1 MKPYLMTRELPL
13 YGCLVTICRVYLI
26 PVFFFILDKFLWN
39 ELFVKGYACKRGANY
54 NELFPFTKVWIF
66 IQHPL
71 YFDTT
76 HIHTSLLIP
85 ALKDS
90 KCVLRKDFFEE
101 RLYVNNCSKVFKAT
115 FYICRFLQFLIPKDL
130 ENVEEICITG

>member
-1 MKPYLMTRELPL
+1 MD
-13 YGCLVTICRVYLI
+13 G
-26 PVFFFILDKFLWN
+26 FLCN

-54 NELFPFTKVWIF
+54 NELFPFTKVWFF
-66 IQHPL
+66 IQYPL

-90 KCVLRKDFFEE
+90 KCVFKDRKDIRFLWSGCGFGLGFFEKRIFTE
-101 RLYVNNCSKVFKAT
+101 KCSKVNYKGFAIFT
-115 FYICRFLQFLIPKDL
+115 DFFINPWDPN
-130 ENVEEICITG
+130 NVEESCTMG